1 MIKESYSIIAGK
13 ALKKIL
19 NNNKISQQDFAFDYG
34 CDVRTV
40 SRYIN
45 NGITK
50 IQDIEDIAYYFSM
63 DFLDFL
69 KLGISEE
76 KFKDVTDGSIQNQKS
91 INVDTTKRKI
101 SGLS

>member
-76 KFKDVTDGSIQNQKS
+76 KFKDVTDGSIQN
-91 INVDTTKRKI
+91 
-101 SGLS
+101 